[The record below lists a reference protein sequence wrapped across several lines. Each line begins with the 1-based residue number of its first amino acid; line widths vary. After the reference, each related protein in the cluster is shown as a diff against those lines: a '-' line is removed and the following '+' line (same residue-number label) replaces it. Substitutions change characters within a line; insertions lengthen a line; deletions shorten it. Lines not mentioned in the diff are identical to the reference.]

1 MQMDQVRV
9 ILTNDSCHTDLVPDV
24 IARRIEDKIKIISG
38 IDLNNYYTKEEVNAL
53 LTNKEVVGEA
63 VSSLGYVNEADE
75 LILDGGNA

>member
-38 IDLNNYYTKEEVNAL
+38 LDNYYTKEEVNAL